1 MWRQETGRDTKDTRC
16 LLSHTCFLHALHTS
30 HSFPVQQ
37 RTALD
42 ELRTR
47 FNYGTSTRKCA
58 GCRAEISLVGRLRV
72 LQRCHHPRR
81 QPEARHKRKH
91 ARTCDTHMAW
101 RGNAHTHVV
110 AHAKHGAAA
119 AALHGSGQVCA
130 RSRRL
135 TVVNHELFD
144 EVDVCEQHAST
155 AVALEPQPLKCLHLR
170 PLLTGRPVLDHFEE
184 VPIHVPHGLQ
194 PPHARSVAR
203 RRG

>member
-1 MWRQETGRDTKDTRC
+1 MPSTRRSHFLSSNE
-16 LLSHTCFLHALHTS
+16 LLSMNCEHGSTMAHPRANAQA
-30 HSFPVQQ
+30 VG
-37 RTALD
+37 R
-42 ELRTR
+42 R
-47 FNYGTSTRKCA
+47 FHWSAGSACSNAATIHDVSRKLGTSASTR
-58 GCRAEISLVGRLRV
+58 EI
-72 LQRCHHPRR
+72 
-81 QPEARHKRKH
+81 
-91 ARTCDTHMAW
+91 DTQMAW

-110 AHAKHGAAA
+110 AREKHGAAA
-119 AALHGSGQVCA
+119 AALRGSGQVCA

-135 TVVNHELFD
+135 TVINHELFD

-184 VPIHVPHGLQ
+184 VAVHVPHGLQ